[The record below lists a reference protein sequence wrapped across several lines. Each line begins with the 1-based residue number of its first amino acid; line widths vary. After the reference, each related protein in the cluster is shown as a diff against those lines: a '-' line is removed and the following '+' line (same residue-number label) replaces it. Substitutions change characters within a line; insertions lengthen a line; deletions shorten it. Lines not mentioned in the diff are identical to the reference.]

1 MIYEI
6 MTGDAF
12 DFSRSGS
19 ASSMDTAMEEFSR
32 NNQLRA

>member
-6 MTGDAF
+6 MTGEDF

-19 ASSMDTAMEEFSR
+19 ASSMDDAMVEF
-32 NNQLRA
+32 LKK